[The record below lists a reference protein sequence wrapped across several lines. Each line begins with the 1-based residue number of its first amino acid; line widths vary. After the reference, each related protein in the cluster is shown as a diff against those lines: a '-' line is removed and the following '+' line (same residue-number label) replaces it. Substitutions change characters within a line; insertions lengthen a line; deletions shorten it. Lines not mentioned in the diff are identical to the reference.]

1 MNYYDI
7 HELNNMSE
15 FNLLYGKS
23 VQDYPFGLTRIYFTK
38 YEYECLTKIPKGKD
52 IIRVYYL
59 KVNVSKSNS

>member
-1 MNYYDI
+1 
-7 HELNNMSE
+7 MSE